1 MKYVPSFISLIF
13 NINNLGCHQND
24 KIFKYVQ
31 QKYFFCLHPKVSAF
45 VYFTTI
51 TVAIGL
57 SIMLYL
63 YTQPWVC
70 GKDKILQILSCPTS
84 CCKKRINP
92 KFSNASSRICIHRS
106 TIALQWVKH
115 AFKQEPINQSYM
127 QIFKW
132 SIKYVNCKH
141 QLEVLYNEDMNSS
154 AKSQLLFSLPL
165 NELTFHKETR
175 QTQPKAFKDRLC
187 FTIYSEFII
196 FSFVEDK
203 WDETAWLKLF
213 F

>member
-1 MKYVPSFISLIF
+1 MYI
-13 NINNLGCHQND
+13 Q
-24 KIFKYVQ
+24 Q
-31 QKYFFCLHPKVSAF
+31 QKKILSASKSLF
-45 VYFTTI
+45 HNNY
-51 TVAIGL
+51 TVAIIGL
-57 SIMLYL
+57 SIKLYL
-63 YTQPWVC
+63 FVQPWVC
-70 GKDKILQILSCPTS
+70 GKDKILSCPTS

-115 AFKQEPINQSYM
+115 AFKQEHINQSYM

-132 SIKYVNCKH
+132 SIKYVNCQH
-141 QLEVLYNEDMNSS
+141 QLEVLNNEDMNSS

-187 FTIYSEFII
+187 FTIYSELFFFPLLKINGI
-196 FSFVEDK
+196 KQLGLNFSFEVYSKENRKNEELINISVSSVVE
-203 WDETAWLKLF
+203 F
-213 F
+213 